1 MNNTIKLSNKGKVKI
16 VAHRGLSGLELEN
29 TAPAFVA
36 AANRSYFGIETD
48 VHKTADGKYV
58 LIHDASTQRVSDVF
72 DLNVEESAF
81 DEVRANSL
89 KKNRADYRIP
99 TPEEYF
105 SICKKYDKASVFEIK
120 GAPSSETVE
129 ELCEI
134 VKASGHLENT
144 IFISFNFDALVYVR
158 RFLPDAECQFL
169 CDDVNDELMSRMTE
183 HGFDLDVYYKSVTKE
198 LVDTCHAKGMVV
210 NCWTVNTVEDA
221 EKVIAD
227 GVDFITTNILE

>member
-1 MNNTIKLSNKGKVKI
+1 MNDTIKIPNKGKVKI

-36 AANRSYFGIETD
+36 AANRSYYGIETD

-58 LIHDASTQRVSDVF
+58 LIHDASTERVSDVF
-72 DLNVEESAF
+72 TLNVEESAF

-89 KKNRADYRIP
+89 RKDRADYRIP

-105 SICKKYDKASVFEIK
+105 SICKKYGKVSVFELK
-120 GAPSSETVE
+120 GAPSPETVA

-134 VKASGHLENT
+134 VKASGQLENT
-144 IFISFNFDALVYVR
+144 VFISFDFNALTYVR
-158 RFLPDAECQFL
+158 KVLPDANCQFL
-169 CDDVNDELMSRMTE
+169 CNEVSDETMKGMVE

-198 LVDTCHAKGMVV
+198 LVDACHKNGMVV
-210 NCWTVNTVEDA
+210 NCWTVNTTEDA